1 MISCFQDTYYGYV
14 KGYQARV
21 PLSYIPP
28 VLYRQRSF
36 MTTIRQLLVGP
47 GCLELTSKP
56 DGSPV
61 TAAAVGLRISD
72 LTTASSD
79 PG

>member
-1 MISCFQDTYYGYV
+1 MVMLKVIKQGSPFPIS
-14 KGYQARV
+14 
-21 PLSYIPP
+21 PLSCTANG
-28 VLYRQRSF
+28 SF

-72 LTTASSD
+72 LTTAPSD